1 MGHDGIAVV
10 VGDGLFVVVVVAR
23 GDATV
28 FVLFLCHEVVPC
40 QEASTLWNCFVIKSC
55 KRVLML
61 NLNSIY
67 LISFIWLVLCTCF
80 K

>member
-10 VGDGLFVVVVVAR
+10 VGDGLFVVVVAR

-61 NLNSIY
+61 NVF
-67 LISFIWLVLCTCF
+67 ISFIWLVLCTCF